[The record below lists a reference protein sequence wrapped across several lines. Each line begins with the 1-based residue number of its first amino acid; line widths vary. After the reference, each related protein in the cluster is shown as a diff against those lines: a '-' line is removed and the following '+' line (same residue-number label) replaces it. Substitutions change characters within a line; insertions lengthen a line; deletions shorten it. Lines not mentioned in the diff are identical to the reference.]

1 MRYKTKLCKFL
12 ARSRWFLQNMRPA
25 YQWYF
30 DNAEFKGTPGDKC
43 KVWSRCGDKHKLI
56 DFTSEDS
63 LLISLLKTDL
73 RTLYKSK
80 DFVRALYKRYN
91 EIMKELDT

>member
-1 MRYKTKLCKFL
+1 MG
-12 ARSRWFLQNMRPA
+12 
-25 YQWYF
+25 
-30 DNAEFKGTPGDKC
+30 EFKCTPSDKC
-43 KVWSRCGDKHKLI
+43 KVWNRHEEHKLI
-56 DFTSEDS
+56 DFTPEDS